1 MIRRFY
7 FILLA
12 IITFMMPLTG
22 MAEEDLVELDSE
34 HLKWLEYRCS
44 LPDGGLVLTGG
55 MGLSGAGKETGAYVL
70 CLNAD
75 RTVRWEYTDR
85 EKNGYTSAEEATVL
99 ADGTIA
105 VVVWDYPDKIAVK
118 FFTREE
124 KTRPDKTVRARA
136 DIRYH
141 AFFHRAV

>member
-1 MIRRFY
+1 MIRRFI
-7 FILLA
+7 FILFSMILF
-12 IITFMMPLTG
+12 IMPLIG
-22 MAEEDLVELDSE
+22 VAEEDLVELDSE

-99 ADGTIA
+99 PDGTIA
-105 VVVWDYPDKIAVK
+105 VVVWDYPRKIAVK
-118 FFTREE
+118 FLRPRGSARE
-124 KTRPDKTVRARA
+124 KNST
-136 DIRYH
+136 
-141 AFFHRAV
+141 